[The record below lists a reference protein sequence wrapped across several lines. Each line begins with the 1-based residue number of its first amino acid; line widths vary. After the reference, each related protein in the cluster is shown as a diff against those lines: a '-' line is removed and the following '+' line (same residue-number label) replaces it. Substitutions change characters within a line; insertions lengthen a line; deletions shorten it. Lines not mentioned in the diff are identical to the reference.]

1 MIQLMLAISRP
12 CSLALAYSQYP
23 RILTAVLN
31 SMSPAHEHSRCN
43 ASLNYSPCAL
53 AKLFSSRTVL
63 HRSCAYLNSPHF
75 ARLVVEIRVR
85 DGATPSSRVRILA
98 LSGVL
103 LVDPSLNSTFPSN
116 VGCSREDLWDRFWFV
131 SVGEEMILLALWS
144 TRNML
149 VFGLRSCGGVFLPW
163 PSCSITASWWE
174 VFLSIYLIVTA

>member
-1 MIQLMLAISRP
+1 MFVVSGP

-43 ASLNYSPCAL
+43 ASL
-53 AKLFSSRTVL
+53 KLFSSRPREVVFL
-63 HRSCAYLNSPHF
+63 AHGSSPFMRVPYSLRF

-85 DGATPSSRVRILA
+85 DCATPSSRARILA
-98 LSGVL
+98 SSGVL
-103 LVDPSLNSTFPSN
+103 LVHPSLNSTFPSN
-116 VGCSREDLWDRFWFV
+116 VGCSREDLWDRFWCL
-131 SVGEEMILLALWS
+131 SVGEEMILLTLWS

-149 VFGLRSCGGVFLPW
+149 VFGLRSCRGVFLPW